1 MNHNFLLINKYFNI
15 KNNYKINDN
24 KDLNFKNKN
33 INIKKNKYINS
44 PKKKF
49 IFNNNLNDINNIN
62 YNPLRKSDDQLN
74 NKIKHNI
81 YNYFSNPPNRKKYDL
96 QDNINNNIFN
106 KMKYS
111 EEIIEN
117 NSLINTED
125 LLILEE
131 KFNDIIITLNTKQ
144 AIHNACF
151 DFWNFHFYCS
161 FYNKIEKLD
170 LSENESKNIKLNIK
184 HILLSIM
191 ICYDFSFEKEL
202 FNKEYSIFINILE
215 INYRNLILIYE
226 YIIEKIN
233 SENKSNQLVQQLEQL
248 VNNFNKKENINNI
261 YKNIRQLSL
270 MEKMT
275 YNITMLK
282 EKIRDLLKNYKSKGI
297 SYLTNIFKKI
307 NGKNFEEI
315 NSIYVDNILRVD
327 NINGP
332 VLASVF
338 LKENKCFRTE
348 PAPYIKT
355 KNIKKFYLILDVDE
369 ILFHFKIDNNNENDY
384 EGVLQ
389 IRPMVIPFLERVG
402 TYYELIIFTS
412 TAQNYADLI
421 IDSIEE
427 NNLYFEHRFYRQ
439 HNVIIGNDFV
449 KDLSRIGRP
458 LDKIIIVDNRPQNF
472 RFHKENGIT
481 IKSFLGIDVYDN
493 VLEELGNILINIAK
507 DGEDV
512 RIGLKKYRDEIINKV
527 AFC

>member
-1 MNHNFLLINKYFNI
+1 M
-15 KNNYKINDN
+15 
-24 KDLNFKNKN
+24 
-33 INIKKNKYINS
+33 
-44 PKKKF
+44 
-49 IFNNNLNDINNIN
+49 
-62 YNPLRKSDDQLN
+62 
-74 NKIKHNI
+74 
-81 YNYFSNPPNRKKYDL
+81 
-96 QDNINNNIFN
+96 
-106 KMKYS
+106 
-111 EEIIEN
+111 
-117 NSLINTED
+117 
-125 LLILEE
+125 
-131 KFNDIIITLNTKQ
+131 
-144 AIHNACF
+144 
-151 DFWNFHFYCS
+151 
-161 FYNKIEKLD
+161 D

-315 NSIYVDNILRVD
+315 NSIYVDNILRVE

-355 KNIKKFYLILDVDE
+355 KNIKKFSLILDLDE

-412 TAQNYADLI
+412 TQNHFL
-421 IDSIEE
+421 
-427 NNLYFEHRFYRQ
+427 FY
-439 HNVIIGNDFV
+439 
-449 KDLSRIGRP
+449 
-458 LDKIIIVDNRPQNF
+458 LDPF
-472 RFHKENGIT
+472 RFIALILPQPRICRNCHFAIFTASE
-481 IKSFLGIDVYDN
+481 KSSRCGP
-493 VLEELGNILINIAK
+493 VLFSAC
-507 DGEDV
+507 GEHSPV
-512 RIGLKKYRDEIINKV
+512 EAQGRGYSKKNLP
-527 AFC
+527 